1 MKQSVNLKPATGTA
15 PAEEPLRSSSAGVG
29 RPSLLRIAGHVLRG
43 GARRLGSPMSRATE
57 RYFGVVRAVATDR
70 PLLALTFDDGPHPDS
85 TTAVL
90 RVLEKHRAR
99 GTFFMV
105 GELAARHP
113 DVVRAAA
120 EAGHTIAN
128 HSWSHVSF
136 PLLNGRERRAQLLR
150 SAEALAPHGVK
161 LFRPPYLHQTLGS
174 GWDARRAGY
183 DVVGFSIHAEDW
195 LARPAAWMADKL
207 VREARPGAIVILH
220 DNIYR
225 SVLAEAAADRR
236 AMVRALDE
244 ALDRLQERFSFVT
257 VPELMRSGRA
267 IRQYWQSRG
276 SAEMQAA
283 LERNARDA
291 RRLEHEPA
299 MACPSSVE

>member
-1 MKQSVNLKPATGTA
+1 MNDTVNIDPAGCA
-15 PAEEPLRSSSAGVG
+15 ARGAGLRLRRAAGRVLHGGGRMLASPLR
-29 RPSLLRIAGHVLRG
+29 
-43 GARRLGSPMSRATE
+43 RAAQG
-57 RYFGVVRAVATDR
+57 YFGVVRAVACDR
-70 PLLALTFDDGPHPDS
+70 PALALTFDDGPHPDS
-85 TTAVL
+85 TPAVL
-90 RVLEKHRAR
+90 RVLEKYRAK

-105 GELAARHP
+105 GELAVRHP

-128 HSWSHVSF
+128 HSWNHVSF
-136 PLLNGRERRAQLLR
+136 PLLNGRERRTQLR
-150 SAEALAPHGVK
+150 RCAEALAPHGVK

-174 GWDARRAGY
+174 GWNARRSGY

-195 LARPAAWMADKL
+195 LPRPSAWMADKL
-207 VREARPGAIVILH
+207 VREACPGAIVILH
-220 DNIYR
+220 DNLYK

-236 AMVRALDE
+236 SMLRALDE

-257 VPELMRSGRA
+257 VPELLRSGRA

-291 RRLEHEPA
+291 RRLEQEP
-299 MACPSSVE
+299 VTN